1 MEKKKTTVQ
10 QRKAIEIAL
19 VLFCVGTILFSWMTD
34 MSLIKIP
41 EELLM
46 EISSIEDFL
55 FTIFSVQASIATVSI
70 AVISII
76 TGFANECYLGVSI
89 SEFITTIKPCIL
101 THKRLIVISLLL
113 VICSYIA
120 VAFKWIN
127 LCISLFFIS
136 IIITILLV
144 SDVYIIFG
152 GAPKVQRM
160 IRSYVLDHYDDAR
173 IEAIKKELIKAV
185 EINSISVIDQDMEIL
200 KSIFSLERHKV
211 LSGQSLIG
219 KLEDVIVEIVCKAIR
234 QHNPSLTNKM
244 LVYINDIYLL
254 ANTNEE
260 AVVELDLWDRIH
272 REYYKALQDLT
283 DEHIRENASF
293 FGLHHE
299 LYRNLAGKSG
309 PKTQDSYIMC
319 FASWAYSA
327 LIAKK
332 TDMDV
337 TVKAITKRRIYEMV
351 AHQLLYNRTGDN
363 DEIKLL
369 QVRELCQLLRAA
381 VDSGDAELFTDHFFK
396 NYKYHAKDEYYRLSF
411 LITIAYLYY
420 LAAREKIES
429 GEKVQANARAILQ
442 ENRQAIGYFY
452 DYMDVLNTVRTHRE
466 FFYSTLSR
474 WEQMSEGEVKWMI
487 MQHVVDDFLLFTA
500 CAKYWD
506 KISIG
511 EVVGVVAKDGM
522 FSLYNRYF
530 SQNKESIIAKLL
542 TEFMSFFCTGTIR
555 EDFASAKLEIL
566 HDIFNEKYMQEAI
579 RESQN
584 QRVADESIR
593 EYAEKLQMSVAE
605 YAANNFAMFRFYTC
619 EIMEELPITAE
630 PEINVISMRI
640 PHAIIKDNT
649 LLSDLQNNMA
659 EQMMVVFLRRII
671 GNLAFEEVKYDRK
684 DKQKTLIDMVEGLP
698 IVPDVVIGE
707 RDTFWS
713 ESDQKMLQKYTNGMR
728 HLEYPGGYNYYFII
742 DSSKIGFSIEN
753 IRISYANEEVESIL
767 ARCEMREDGKYL
779 LNITNDIFIPFSKDD
794 LIKYVHDTEKVL
806 TLSADIKYRIRAAKV
821 GAGIEIVT

>member
-1 MEKKKTTVQ
+1 MK
-10 QRKAIEIAL
+10 
-19 VLFCVGTILFSWMTD
+19 
-34 MSLIKIP
+34 
-41 EELLM
+41 
-46 EISSIEDFL
+46 ISSIEDFL
-55 FTIFSVQASIATVSI
+55 FTIFSVQASIATLSI

-89 SEFITTIKPCIL
+89 SEFITTNKPCIL

-160 IRSYVLDHYDDAR
+160 IRSYVLDHYDDTR
-173 IEAIKKELIKAV
+173 IEAIKKELINAV
-185 EINSISVIDQDMEIL
+185 EMNNISVVDQDMEIL
-200 KSIFSLERHKV
+200 RDIFSLERHKG
-211 LSGQSLIG
+211 LSGPSLIV
-219 KLEDVIVEIVCKAIR
+219 KLEDVIVEIFCKAIR
-234 QHNPSLTNKM
+234 QHNPPLTNKM
-244 LVYINDIYLL
+244 LEYINDIYLL
-254 ANTNEE
+254 ANTNED
-260 AVVELDLWDRIH
+260 AVVELDLWGRIQ

-283 DEHIRENASF
+283 DENIRENASF
-293 FGLHHE
+293 FVLHRE
-299 LYRNLAGKSG
+299 LYRNLDGKSG
-309 PKTQDSYIMC
+309 EKKQDSSIMY
-319 FASWAYSA
+319 FASWVYSA

-332 TDMDV
+332 TDMDAR
-337 TVKAITKRRIYEMV
+337 VKSLTKRRIYEMS
-351 AHQLLYNRTGDN
+351 AHQLLYNSVGDRK
-363 DEIKLL
+363 EIKLL
-369 QVRELCQLLRAA
+369 QTQELCQLLRTAI
-381 VDSGDAELFTDHFFK
+381 DSGDTELFKDCFFK
-396 NYKYHAKDEYYRLSF
+396 NYKYRTKDEYFRLSF
-411 LITIAYLYY
+411 LITITYLYY
-420 LAAREKIES
+420 LAAREKIGS
-429 GEKVQANARAILQ
+429 DEKAQAAARMILK

-474 WEQMSEGEVKWMI
+474 WELMNEGEVKWMI

-500 CAKYWD
+500 CAKHWD
-506 KISIG
+506 KTSIG
-511 EVVGVVAKDGM
+511 EVVAVVARDGM
-522 FSLYNRYF
+522 FSLYSRYF
-530 SQNKESIIAKLL
+530 PQKKASNISKLL
-542 TEFMSFFCTGTIR
+542 AEFMSFFCTGTIR

-566 HDIFNEKYMQEAI
+566 RDIFNEKYMQEAI

-584 QRVADESIR
+584 QRVADEAIR
-593 EYAEKLQMSVAE
+593 EYAEKLQMSVAG

-619 EIMEELPITAE
+619 EIMEKLPITAE

-640 PHAIIKDNT
+640 PHAIIKDHT

-707 RDTFWS
+707 RDTFWQ
-713 ESDQKMLQKYTNGMR
+713 ESDQKMLQKYTDGMR

-753 IRISYANEEVESIL
+753 IRISYANEEAESIL
-767 ARCEMREDGKYL
+767 SRCEMRENGKYL

-806 TLSADIKYRIRAAKV
+806 TLSADIKYRIRADKV
-821 GAGIEIVT
+821 GAGMEIVT

>member
-10 QRKAIEIAL
+10 QRKVIEIAL
-19 VLFCVGTILFSWMTD
+19 VLFCVGAILFAWMAD

-41 EELLM
+41 QELLM

-89 SEFITTIKPCIL
+89 SEFITTIKPPIL

-113 VICSYIA
+113 VVCSYIA
-120 VAFKWIN
+120 VAFKCIN
-127 LCISLFFIS
+127 LCISLFIIS
-136 IIITILLV
+136 IIITIQLV

-152 GAPKVQRM
+152 GASKVQNM
-160 IRSYVLDHYDDAR
+160 IRSYILDHYDETHIAT
-173 IEAIKKELIKAV
+173 ITKELIKA
-185 EINSISVIDQDMEIL
+185 IDLNNITVIDQDMEIL
-200 KSIFSLERHKV
+200 KDIFCLERHKV
-211 LSGQSLIG
+211 LSGQSLIPR
-219 KLEDVIVEIVCKAIR
+219 LEDVIVEIFCKAIR
-234 QHNPSLTNKM
+234 QHNPPLTNKM
-244 LVYINDIYLL
+244 LGYINDIYSL
-254 ANTNEE
+254 ANTNEV
-260 AVVELDLWDRIH
+260 AIVTLDLWDRIN
-272 REYYKALQDLT
+272 REYYKALQDLA
-283 DEHIRENASF
+283 DEHIRENAPF
-293 FGLHHE
+293 YGLHRE
-299 LYRNLAGKSG
+299 LYRNLAGKSDS
-309 PKTQDSYIMC
+309 KTQDSYLMY

-327 LIAKK
+327 LITKK
-332 TDMDV
+332 TDMDA
-337 TVKAITKRRIYEMV
+337 TVKSMTKRRIYEMI
-351 AHQLLYNRTGDN
+351 AHQLLYNSTEDSN
-363 DEIKLL
+363 EIRLL
-369 QVRELCQLLRAA
+369 QVQELCQLLRIAI
-381 VDSGDAELFTDHFFK
+381 DSGDTELFKNHFFK
-396 NYKYHAKDEYYRLSF
+396 NYKYRAKDEYFKLSF
-411 LITIAYLYY
+411 LITLTYLYY
-420 LAAREKIES
+420 LAAREKIEF
-429 GEKVQANARAILQ
+429 GEKAQANARMIIQ
-442 ENRQAIGYFY
+442 ENRQAISYFY
-452 DYMDVLNTVRTHRE
+452 EYMDVLDTVRTHRE

-474 WEQMSEGEVKWMI
+474 WELMNEGEVKWMI
-487 MQHVVDDFLLFTA
+487 MQHVIDDFLLFTA
-500 CAKYWD
+500 CAKHWD
-506 KISIG
+506 KTSIS

-530 SQNKESIIAKLL
+530 PQNKASNISKLL
-542 TEFMSFFCTGTIR
+542 TEFMSLFCTGAIR
-555 EDFASAKLEIL
+555 EDFSTTKLEML
-566 HDIFNEKYMQEAI
+566 HDIFNEKYMQEAL

-584 QRVADESIR
+584 QQVDNEAIR
-593 EYAEKLQMSVAE
+593 EYAERLQMSVAG
-605 YAANNFAMFRFYTC
+605 YAENNFAMFRFYTC
-619 EIMEELPITAE
+619 EITEKLPITVE
-630 PEINVISMRI
+630 PAINVISMRI

-649 LLSDLQNNMA
+649 LLSDLQNSMT
-659 EQMMVVFLRRII
+659 EQMMLAFLHRII
-671 GNLAFEEVKYDRK
+671 GHLDFEKVKYDRR

-707 RDTFWS
+707 RDTFWL

-821 GAGIEIVT
+821 GAGMEIVT